1 MSILLESS
9 TLLESI
15 DARGVARVT
24 FNRPERRNALDPALV
39 AETIGALR
47 RLEARED
54 VRVVLL
60 AGAGGSFCAGG
71 DIESMKRMAAESFEE
86 NERDA
91 LLLSELMQT
100 LDRLAKPTL
109 ALVRGAVYGGGV
121 GLVSCCDIVV
131 AADTASFCLSEVKIG
146 LTPSVIGPYVHRAIG
161 PRQARR
167 YFLTAEVITA
177 IRAREIGLAHEVAQ
191 EQELDA
197 VCARIVDA
205 LLAAAPG
212 ALREAKE
219 SCFLFAQRVLDEEL
233 SRETAQRIAGR
244 RISQEGREGFTAF
257 LEKRPPAWRTDT
269 KGRDVP

>member
-1 MSILLESS
+1 MSI
-9 TLLESI
+9 LLESI

-39 AETIGALR
+39 EATIAALR
-47 RLEARED
+47 RVAARDD

-60 AGAGGSFCAGG
+60 SGAGGNFCAGG
-71 DIESMKRMAAESFEE
+71 DIESMKRMASESYEE

-91 LLLSELMQT
+91 LLLAELMRT

-131 AADTASFCLSEVKIG
+131 AADTSSFCLSEVKIG

-161 PRQARR
+161 ARQARR
-167 YFLTAEVITA
+167 YFLSAEVISA
-177 IRAREIGLAHEVAQ
+177 ARAREIGLTHEVAP
-191 EQELDA
+191 EAELDGLA
-197 VCARIVDA
+197 ARIVAA

-212 ALREAKE
+212 AVKDAKD
-219 SCFLFAQRVLDEEL
+219 SCFLFAQHPIDAALTA
-233 SRETAQRIAGR
+233 ETARRIALR
-244 RISQEGREGFTAF
+244 RTSQEGREGFAAF
-257 LEKRPPAWRTDT
+257 LEKRAPAWRAKADE
-269 KGRDVP
+269 RDVS